1 MVLDQETEFEER
13 INEGNTTKHV
23 VCLDRGG
30 GGLGGMSVPSIS
42 HSSSGYDTIQSP
54 SRRGVKTTTRRGD
67 MTKLPLL
74 LWHKI
79 TTEKIKKTHHV

>member
-1 MVLDQETEFEER
+1 MRETQPSTLYALTGGE
-13 INEGNTTKHV
+13 
-23 VCLDRGG
+23 G

-54 SRRGVKTTTRRGD
+54 SRRGVKTTTRIGN

-79 TTEKIKKTHHV
+79 TTEKMEKTHHV